1 MAISLLDPIVK
12 DAGNNRKSGAWY
24 RKAVQSIAN
33 TSSARALMRSGKL
46 NSRPS
51 QGRLNMFFYDPKFK
65 KTLPYYDTF
74 PLVLPLDPIKGGFI
88 GMNFHYLP
96 PAMRF
101 TLFYKLHSQLRN

>member
-1 MAISLLDPIVK
+1 
-12 DAGNNRKSGAWY
+12 
-24 RKAVQSIAN
+24 
-33 TSSARALMRSGKL
+33 MRSGKL

-51 QGRLNMFFYDPKFK
+51 QGRLNLFFYDPKFK

-74 PLVLPLDPIKGGFI
+74 PLVLPLEPIKGGFM

-101 TLFYKLHSQLRN
+101 TLLRRLDGYSNSEATQRNTRIEVSYDTVKNIPMLLNST

>member
-12 DAGNNRKSGAWY
+12 DQGGSIKSGAWY

-51 QGRLNMFFYDPKFK
+51 QGRLNLFFYDPKFK

-96 PAMRF
+96 PYA
-101 TLFYKLHSQLRN
+101 FYFVKKIRRLLVR

>member
-1 MAISLLDPIVK
+1 MAISLLDLGVK
-12 DAGNNRKSGAWY
+12 DQGGSIKSGEATA

-51 QGRLNMFFYDPKFK
+51 QGRLNLFFYDPKFK

-74 PLVLPLDPIKGGFI
+74 PCCL
-88 GMNFHYLP
+88 
-96 PAMRF
+96 
-101 TLFYKLHSQLRN
+101 